1 MFRRVQ
7 HRNMESQDASV
18 HPENKLFGRA
28 LSDVCQ
34 KDGCPP
40 KPIMVRNCLNDQ

>member
-1 MFRRVQ
+1 
-7 HRNMESQDASV
+7 MESHDASV

-28 LSDVCQ
+28 LSEICQ

-40 KPIMVRNCLNDQ
+40 KPIMVRIVWMNVHILCMLF